1 MYYELYI
8 DVFFLENFMMDS
20 LLLLIINRV
29 MNNGRP
35 PGRILLGGITGSL
48 LTCLVV
54 AVAIP
59 PAVRTIIFHTLVNSA
74 MLFAGLRIRRF
85 SQFVQAFLLL
95 YAAAVIT
102 GGIMQI
108 FRPYMRYI
116 SLFYA
121 AAFFSYA
128 GFLKLWRLIVHMY
141 RRQSRILKVTLY
153 TEKGERSVKALLD
166 TGNELRDF
174 YTGEPV
180 NVIAP
185 ETAAFISDHIELEKG
200 FRMIPYHCI
209 SGESVMKVFRVE
221 KMCVHMEEERW
232 IENPLLGIG
241 EERLSGDEEYEMILN
256 PAVFT
261 G

>member
-153 TEKGERSVKALLD
+153 TEKGERSAGKCHSSGDCGVYIGSYR
-166 TGNELRDF
+166 TGKR
-174 YTGEPV
+174 
-180 NVIAP
+180 
-185 ETAAFISDHIELEKG
+185 
-200 FRMIPYHCI
+200 IPYDSI
-209 SGESVMKVFRVE
+209 SLHQRRICDESISSGKNVCSHGRGEMDRKSSARDRRGETVRRRRV
-221 KMCVHMEEERW
+221 
-232 IENPLLGIG
+232 
-241 EERLSGDEEYEMILN
+241 
-256 PAVFT
+256 
-261 G
+261 